1 MFMRSI
7 IQVRETGRAWQDKP
21 EHKLYEA
28 LGANFGSVPHQS
40 SPLNNLSP
48 HGGQMWEMALA

>member
-48 HGGQMWEMALA
+48 HGGQMWEMA